1 MHCINQLW
9 LHPWPRG
16 REELLKIV
24 HKGLA
29 NLISILLSYII
40 RIKDPTNSVSLILI
54 RCFCVEE
61 GSVLIACLQ
70 LAISASLV
78 PHFLFDA
85 KPPIQLHFYCMD
97 RFLVCCIAFHGF
109 KCLEFILKGRY
120 LLSHMAKSVLIP

>member
-1 MHCINQLW
+1 M
-9 LHPWPRG
+9 
-16 REELLKIV
+16 LKIV

-29 NLISILLSYII
+29 NLICILLSYII
-40 RIKDPTNSVSLILI
+40 RIKDPTNGVSLILI

-85 KPPIQLHFYCMD
+85 TPIQLHFHCMD
-97 RFLVCCIAFHGF
+97 RFLVRCIAFHGF

-120 LLSHMAKSVLIP
+120 LLSRMAESVLIP